1 MFPSNLPNASW
12 FCDMMAF
19 ISSLSSVPNIFLN
32 SVSDSS
38 SDSSPSLVSTL
49 PFSISIMVLFIDC
62 ILVCIFVVA
71 LLKALVPSY
80 NFFAPSSIVS
90 IELFNK
96 SMLLYK
102 ESNLLNTSKSILSIT
117 FGVIT
122 E

>member
-1 MFPSNLPNASW
+1 
-12 FCDMMAF
+12 MMAF

-71 LLKALVPSY
+71 LLKVLVPSY

-102 ESNLLNTSKSILSIT
+102 ESSIT

>member
-1 MFPSNLPNASW
+1 
-12 FCDMMAF
+12 
-19 ISSLSSVPNIFLN
+19 
-32 SVSDSS
+32 
-38 SDSSPSLVSTL
+38 
-49 PFSISIMVLFIDC
+49 MVLFIDC

-71 LLKALVPSY
+71 LLKVLVPSY

-102 ESNLLNTSKSILSIT
+102 ESNLLNTSKSIT

>member
-1 MFPSNLPNASW
+1 
-12 FCDMMAF
+12 
-19 ISSLSSVPNIFLN
+19 
-32 SVSDSS
+32 
-38 SDSSPSLVSTL
+38 
-49 PFSISIMVLFIDC
+49 MVLFIDC

-71 LLKALVPSY
+71 LLKVLVPSY

-102 ESNLLNTSKSILSIT
+102 ESNLLNTSKSLLSIT